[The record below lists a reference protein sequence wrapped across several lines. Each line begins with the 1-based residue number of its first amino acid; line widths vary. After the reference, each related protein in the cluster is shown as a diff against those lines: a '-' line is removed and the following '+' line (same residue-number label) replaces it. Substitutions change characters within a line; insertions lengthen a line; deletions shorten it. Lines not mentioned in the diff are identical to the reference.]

1 MKEQTEITLTFFN
14 KLILNLLNLPSSHF
28 NQILAQVITVLCVF
42 LFAYLCNWTIRYL
55 LIHVVT
61 RAVRATKFK
70 WDDVL
75 LDQGVLIHLSKLV
88 APIIIYSFIPF
99 SLPADTFWHIALKR
113 FSLVY
118 ITVNV
123 AFSFNAFLKAVYE
136 LYSNKE
142 KYKNRPI
149 KGLLQIIQIILIIL
163 TIVVSIAIIVHR
175 SPVTLLTAM
184 GASAAILMLLFKDS
198 ILGFV
203 AGIQLA
209 ANDMVNVGDWI
220 ELPSHGL
227 NGMILE
233 VNLNTVKVQNW
244 DNTIIT
250 VPPYALVSEG
260 LINWKGMTNGGGRRV
275 KRHITIDQ
283 SSVDFC
289 TPEMLE
295 RYSKISILKNYIE
308 TTEKQLNEY
317 NKKNEVDNTIIVNG
331 RRQTNLGIF
340 RAYLDS
346 YLEHLP
352 EVNHEMT
359 CMVRQLQPTD
369 EGLPIELYFFS
380 NIKDWVAYEKVQAD
394 VFDHVLAV
402 LPHFDLRI
410 AQNPIGSDIR
420 EGLKHLKN

>member
-1 MKEQTEITLTFFN
+1 MKEQAKFAMTYFN
-14 KLILNLLNLPSSHF
+14 KLVLNLFDLTSNHLN
-28 NQILAQVITVLCVF
+28 QVLAQIVTVFCLF
-42 LFAYLCNWTIRYL
+42 LFAYLCNWTVRFI
-55 LIHVVT
+55 LINGLT
-61 RAVRATKFK
+61 KIIRATKFR

-75 LDQGVLIHLSKLV
+75 LDHGVLIRLSKMV
-88 APIIIYSFIPF
+88 APVIIYLLLPF
-99 SLPADTFWHIALKR
+99 SLSASTFWYTALIR
-113 FSLVY
+113 LSSIY
-118 ITVNV
+118 IMVNATFV
-123 AFSFNAFLKAVYE
+123 LNAFLKAIFE

-149 KGLLQIIQIILIIL
+149 KGLLQIMQIILILIA
-163 TIVVSIAIIVHR
+163 TVVSISILVDR

-184 GASAAILMLLFKDS
+184 GASAAIIMLLFKDS
-198 ILGFV
+198 IMGFV

-220 ELPSHGL
+220 EVPSQGV

-260 LINWKGMTNGGGRRV
+260 LINWKGMSDGGGRRI

-295 RYSKISILKNYIE
+295 KYSKISILKDYIE
-308 TTEKQLNEY
+308 NTEKQLKQYNEE
-317 NKKNEVDNTIIVNG
+317 NKVDNTILVNG
-331 RRQTNLGIF
+331 KRQTNLGVF
-340 RAYLDS
+340 RVYLDN
-346 YLEHLP
+346 YLKLLP

-359 CMVRQLQPTD
+359 CMVRQLQPTN

-380 NIKDWVAYEKVQAD
+380 RIKDWVAYEQVQSD

-402 LPHFDLRI
+402 VPQFDLRI

-420 EGLKHLKN
+420 EAIKRLK